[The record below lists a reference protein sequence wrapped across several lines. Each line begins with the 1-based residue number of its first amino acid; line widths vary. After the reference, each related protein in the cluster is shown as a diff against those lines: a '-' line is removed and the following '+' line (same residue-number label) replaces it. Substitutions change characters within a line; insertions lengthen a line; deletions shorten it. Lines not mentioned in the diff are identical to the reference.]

1 MFNNIYTYIASSV
14 SVVALSAY
22 SYLVYNNYT
31 NNYTNNES
39 VNEPVNN
46 KLANEPINNEPVNE
60 VVNNEPFNEVVNNE
74 PFNEV
79 VNNEPFNEVVNNE
92 PVNEVVNNEQDN
104 KLVNIEL
111 VNELVNNKSINNE
124 LVNDSIN
131 NESINK
137 PNNLNYEIVADE
149 MINNKIDYKA
159 EFYKYG
165 TCNDIM
171 IILKKKKT
179 KDIFISYLGNM
190 FYYSDVAQHLRETI
204 NKGRQISLMNL
215 QRLIIY
221 SMTPFY
227 GNPLLNDEIMTT
239 IYKLYYDLIK
249 DVIKN

>member
-31 NNYTNNES
+31 NNES

-46 KLANEPINNEPVNE
+46 KLANEPINNEPINE
-60 VVNNEPFNEVVNNE
+60 PINNEPVNEL
-74 PFNEV
+74 
-79 VNNEPFNEVVNNE
+79 VNNE
-92 PVNEVVNNEQDN
+92 PVNELVNNEPVN
-104 KLVNIEL
+104 EPVNIEL

-137 PNNLNYEIVADE
+137 LDNLNYEIVADE

>member
-31 NNYTNNES
+31 NNES

-46 KLANEPINNEPVNE
+46 KLANEPINNEPINE
-60 VVNNEPFNEVVNNE
+60 PINNEPVNEL
-74 PFNEV
+74 
-79 VNNEPFNEVVNNE
+79 VNNE
-92 PVNEVVNNEQDN
+92 PVNEP
-104 KLVNIEL
+104 VNIEL

-137 PNNLNYEIVADE
+137 LDNLNYEIVADE